1 MKKKIILAVAIL
13 LLMSGCGENPKL
25 SNGDEA
31 VVTFENGKKI
41 SANELYE
48 EIKDDYA
55 LSAIVN
61 MIDTYILEKEYAD
74 DLKDAKEYASSTI
87 ESMKEQYG
95 DEETLLQAIQYYTG
109 LSTVDAYKDTLY
121 LSYLKNLA
129 IEDYAKEQI
138 TDKEIKAYYKDKVY
152 GDISINHILITPD
165 VKEDASDKEK
175 EKAEKEAKAKVE
187 SLIKELNTAKKDK
200 KDISKKFA
208 ELAKENSQ
216 DDATKKKNGSL
227 GFVNYG
233 TLSSDYDA
241 LLDAAYKLN
250 DGEYSTEVIT
260 TSLGYHIIYRV
271 EIKEKETLK
280 NVKKDIINTLAQELI
295 SSDATVSI
303 NALKELRK
311 DYGMEITDD
320 EIQKQYAQ
328 YIQNSLASAQNTEE

>member
-1 MKKKIILAVAIL
+1 MKKKIILSAAIL
-13 LLMSGCGENPKL
+13 LLMSGCGETPKL

-74 DLKDAKEYASSTI
+74 DLEDAKEYASSTI

-109 LSTVDAYKDTLY
+109 LSTVEAYEDTLY
-121 LSYLKNLA
+121 LSYLQNLA
-129 IEDYAKEQI
+129 IEDYAKDQI

-152 GDISINHILITPD
+152 GDVSVNHILITPD
-165 VKEDASDKEK
+165 VKEDATDEEK
-175 EKAEKEAKAKVE
+175 EKAEKEAKEKVE
-187 SLIKELNTAKKDK
+187 SLIKELNKAKKDK
-200 KDISKKFA
+200 KDISKTFG
-208 ELAKENSQ
+208 ELAKENSK
-216 DDATKKKNGSL
+216 DEATKNKNGSL

-241 LLDAAYKLN
+241 LLDEAYKLN

-260 TSLGYHIIYRV
+260 TTLGYHIIYRV
-271 EIKEKETLK
+271 EIKEKEALK
-280 NVKKDIINTLAQELI
+280 NVKEDIIETLAQELLSEDTTI
-295 SSDATVSI
+295 SI

-311 DYGMEITDD
+311 EYGMEITDD
-320 EIQKQYAQ
+320 EIQEQYAL
-328 YIQNSLASAQNTEE
+328 YIQNSLANAQSTEE